1 MKKIIIIGAS
11 SCELIE
17 AMESIQRATR
27 LRMKDIEEA
36 LKSMIGLSVPSKE
49 AIEKF
54 AIELNK
60 IDIEPT
66 KFNQQKSEV
75 NPESRKYKNKKFR

>member
-1 MKKIIIIGAS
+1 MRGIIIIGAS

-27 LRMKDIEEA
+27 LRMEDFEEG
-36 LKSMIGLSVPSKE
+36 LKSMKKLSAPSKE